1 LINTA
6 RPFIYDTGL
15 APAAA
20 GAAHAALEVIS
31 EEPERVARV
40 REVAAQLAAACA
52 IEPVP
57 GAVLAVPM
65 PGPAAAVAAAAAA
78 ATRGVRIGCF
88 RPPSTPD
95 GISRLRL
102 TAHAHLTEDE
112 LARATAVLATLR

>member
-1 LINTA
+1 
-6 RPFIYDTGL
+6 
-15 APAAA
+15 
-20 GAAHAALEVIS
+20 
-31 EEPERVARV
+31 
-40 REVAAQLAAACA
+40 
-52 IEPVP
+52 
-57 GAVLAVPM
+57 VLAVPM